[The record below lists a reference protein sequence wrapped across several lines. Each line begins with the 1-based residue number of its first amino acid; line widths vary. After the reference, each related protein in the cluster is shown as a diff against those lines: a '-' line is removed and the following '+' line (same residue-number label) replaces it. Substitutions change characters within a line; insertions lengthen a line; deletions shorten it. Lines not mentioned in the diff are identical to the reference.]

1 MLINPEWVGV
11 AAAFCTTVAFLPQ
24 TIKVLRDRDTKSISL
39 GMYIIFSIGVTL
51 WLIYGLLIGNYPI
64 AISNVFVVAMS
75 YAILIMKIRL
85 G

>member
-24 TIKVLRDRDTKSISL
+24 TIKVLRERDTKSISL

-51 WLIYGLLIGNYPI
+51 WLVYGLLIKNYPI